1 MIDKETLW
9 AGSPVPVN
17 DHNNCKCEDCIIILW
32 LKAEKEVVALNK
44 ILAGQKQKW
53 VILIQFPQ

>member
-17 DHNNCKCEDCIIILW
+17 TLIYYTPK
-32 LKAEKEVVALNK
+32 EKQNER
-44 ILAGQKQKW
+44 
-53 VILIQFPQ
+53 